1 MLLNREAE
9 NIGNYDIIV
18 AGSGPSGLSAAVCAA
33 RLGKNVALIER
44 NGIVGGNL
52 TSGFV
57 GPMMGEYAKGSIS
70 EELNRLL
77 NGCTGLHHDV
87 EEAKI
92 KLTRWLDDNGV
103 DVFLNCPVVDV
114 ILNDNI
120 ICGVFIGT
128 ANGLKCVTAQIVID
142 ATGDGTVS
150 FLAGAPTEMG
160 RDDGLVQPAT
170 VMFTIENVDPR
181 QNIVCRHE
189 ADDTIL
195 PNGSYLE
202 LCRNANKT
210 GELPPHVNIVRLYNT
225 AYCPTERMVNATQAN
240 GINGLCPKELSRANA
255 DLRKQMEDVLNFLKN
270 NVWGFENCRIKDSAD
285 TVGIRETR
293 RVMGEYL
300 LTADDLLCAKPFE
313 STVVHNALFSI
324 DIHNPSGAGQA
335 ESDTTPVQV
344 NKPYDIPYE
353 VLVPLKVENLLTCGR
368 CISGTHR
375 AHASYRVMNIAAA
388 TGQAAGT
395 AAALC
400 VESGITPRNICV
412 KCIQEQLIKSGVNL
426 FG

>member
-1 MLLNREAE
+1 MLIKREIE

-18 AGSGPSGLSAAVCAA
+18 AGSGPAGMSAAVCAA
-33 RLGKNVALIER
+33 RLGKRVALIER
-44 NGIVGGNL
+44 NGIIGGNL

-57 GPMMGEYAKGSIS
+57 GPMMGGYTDGSIS
-70 EELNRLL
+70 EELNRIL
-77 NGCTGLHHDV
+77 NRLTRLHHNV

-92 KLTRWLDDNGV
+92 KLTKWVEDNDV
-103 DVFLNCPVVDV
+103 EVFLNCPVVDV
-114 ILNDNI
+114 ITDGNK
-120 ICGVFIGT
+120 ICGVIVGT
-128 ANGLKCVTAQIVID
+128 ASGLKTVTAQIVID

-170 VMFTIENVDPR
+170 IMFTIENIDPN
-181 QNIVCRHE
+181 QTMVCRHE
-189 ADDTIL
+189 SDDTPL

-202 LCRNANKT
+202 LCKNANKT
-210 GELPPHVNIVRLYNT
+210 GELPENVNIVRLYNT

-240 GINGLCPKELSRANA
+240 GINGLCPKELSRANI
-255 DLRKQMEDVLNFLKN
+255 DLRKQMESVLNFLKN

-300 LTADDLLCAKPFE
+300 LTAEDLLCARHFE
-313 STVVHNALFSI
+313 SAVVHKALFCI
-324 DIHNPSGAGQA
+324 DIHNPSGAGQS
-335 ESDTTPVQV
+335 ESDTIPVQV
-344 NKPYDIPYE
+344 KKPYDIPYE
-353 VLVPLKVENLLTCGR
+353 VLVPLKVDNLLTCGR

-388 TGQAAGT
+388 TGQAAGV

-400 VESGITPRNICV
+400 IDDNITPRKIDV
-412 KCIQEQLIKSGVNL
+412 KKIQNQLVKSGVKL
-426 FG
+426 FD